1 MPLDPTQFAE
11 VITIYASEIDSLIE
25 NLGKTVTLYFPNTVV
40 SNDSPQDDP
49 ISGGIRRPDYKT
61 TNPQVITP
69 NTLQLKALI
78 KYNPTDFQHFGIKI
92 DKPVGLLRLKT
103 YLTDVPNLVKA
114 EYVVPN
120 DASRGII
127 DTKYKLIRE
136 PIPQGLGRDRYAIS
150 FWERA

>member
-1 MPLDPTQFAE
+1 MPLDPVQFE
-11 VITIYASEIDSLIE
+11 QVIQIYQAEIDSLIDT
-25 NLGKTVTLYFPNTVV
+25 LGKTVTLYFPSTIV
-40 SNDSPQDDP
+40 SNDSPQDDA
-49 ISGGIRRPDYKT
+49 ISGGVKKPAYKT

-69 NTLQLKALI
+69 NTLQIRALI
-78 KYNPTDFQHFGIKI
+78 KYNPADFQHFGIKI

-120 DASRGII
+120 DLSRGII